1 MKISLNVEFI
11 EAEQLIWSLFNE
23 LPKDTKEKYSD
34 KVSKITASLCHPSL
48 DGDVVFAFRCDDT
61 D

>member
-1 MKISLNVEFI
+1 MKITLNVEFI

-48 DGDVVFAFRCDDT
+48 DGDVLLPFRCGGT

>member
-23 LPKDTKEKYSD
+23 LPKDTKEKYID
-34 KVSKITASLCHPSL
+34 KVAKITASLCHPSL
-48 DGDVVFAFRCDDT
+48 DGDVFLRFSCDNAD
-61 D
+61 